1 MINDRQFLH
10 DVANVVKTTSYISS
24 AFSSIPSVKWSS
36 DDGQGIWQMKRES
49 MLYFVK
55 QNFFYRLVN
64 RYTSTLWTF
73 YERGSVKTNTISRIL
88 TKSFKHL
95 LCCVPLS
102 ILLARVALRVHALW
116 RFNAAFGCQS
126 GAPALRF
133 ALFLSHLLPFFLSF
147 PRGRPIRRKTV
158 SLTLL
163 ASRHKKKRT
172 AVTFNLFIMS
182 LRKSFALLRIFLAN
196 GDVKFAFYDR
206 LSLLF
211 SRYLILAQLVPN
223 VSILNFGSTLYRLA
237 VLRSTTCATT
247 YYLQVQLEVQKITTY
262 KYYST
267 TCVIRYTTWFYL
279 KKECRF
285 A

>member
-1 MINDRQFLH
+1 MINDRKFLH
-10 DVANVVKTTSYISS
+10 DVANVVKTTCYISS
-24 AFSSIPSVKWSS
+24 AFSTIPSVKWSN

-49 MLYFVK
+49 MLCFVK
-55 QNFFYRLVN
+55 RNFFYRLVN

-102 ILLARVALRVHALW
+102 ILLARVMLRVHASW

-158 SLTLL
+158 SLT
-163 ASRHKKKRT
+163 ADYATREQAQEETDSGYVQSIYHVVEKVVRFVENISGKRW
-172 AVTFNLFIMS
+172 
-182 LRKSFALLRIFLAN
+182 R
-196 GDVKFAFYDR
+196 
-206 LSLLF
+206 
-211 SRYLILAQLVPN
+211 
-223 VSILNFGSTLYRLA
+223 
-237 VLRSTTCATT
+237 
-247 YYLQVQLEVQKITTY
+247 
-262 KYYST
+262 
-267 TCVIRYTTWFYL
+267 
-279 KKECRF
+279 
-285 A
+285 